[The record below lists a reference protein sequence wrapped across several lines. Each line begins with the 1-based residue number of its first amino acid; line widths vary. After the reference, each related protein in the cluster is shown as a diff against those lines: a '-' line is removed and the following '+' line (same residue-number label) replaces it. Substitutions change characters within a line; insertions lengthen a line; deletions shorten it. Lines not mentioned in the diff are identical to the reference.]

1 MGAFLRSFLSSTLTL
16 IVLAWLV
23 PAVQFSNWVALAI
36 AALVLLFLQSIVKPI
51 LKVLFLP
58 VTFVTFGLFSIVI
71 NVIII
76 WLATFLV
83 PGFVIRNLILLGIP
97 LNYFFS
103 LLTISTLI
111 GFIQSFIRIFIK

>member
-1 MGAFLRSFLSSTLTL
+1 MGTLLRSLLSSALTL
-16 IVLAWLV
+16 LLLAWLV
-23 PAVQFSNWVALAI
+23 PAVQFSNWVALVV

-71 NVIII
+71 NVVII

-83 PGFVIRNLILLGIP
+83 PGFIIRDLVVLGIP
-97 LNYFFS
+97 LNHFLS
-103 LLTISTLI
+103 LFTISVLI

>member
-1 MGAFLRSFLSSTLTL
+1 MGTLLRNLLSSALTL
-16 IVLAWLV
+16 LLLAWLV
-23 PAVQFSNWVALAI
+23 PAVQFSNWVVLVI

-71 NVIII
+71 NVVII

-83 PGFVIRNLILLGIP
+83 PGFIIRDIVLLGIP
-97 LNYFFS
+97 LNHFFS
-103 LLTISTLI
+103 LFTVSVLI

>member
-1 MGAFLRSFLSSTLTL
+1 MGALLRNFLSSTLTL
-16 IVLAWLV
+16 ILLAWLV
-23 PAVQFSNWVALAI
+23 PAVQFSNWVTLAV
-36 AALVLLFLQSIVKPI
+36 AALVLIFLQSVVRPM

-71 NVIII
+71 NVLII

-83 PGFVIRNLILLGIP
+83 PGFIIREIVLFGIP

-103 LLTISTLI
+103 LLTISVLI
-111 GFIQSFIRIFIK
+111 GFIQSFVKIFIK

>member
-1 MGAFLRSFLSSTLTL
+1 MGAILRGFLSSTLTL
-16 IVLAWLV
+16 LLLAWLV
-23 PAVQFSNWVALAI
+23 PAVQFSNWVTLAV

-71 NVIII
+71 NVLII

-83 PGFVIRNLILLGIP
+83 PGFVIRDLVVLGMP
-97 LNYFFS
+97 LNHFLS
-103 LLTISTLI
+103 LLTISMMI
-111 GFIQSFIRIFIK
+111 GLIQSCIRIFIK